1 MTLTIPPEAKFVADR
16 HFWWWTD
23 SASGV
28 EVNIAGDS
36 EGPSQKK
43 LDFAARALAELPTL
57 MQTAADYIH
66 NTIAYPLPPVAEW
79 ELRWLSSGVAEW
91 AEADESEISFTAD
104 SEYIVWSVR
113 FVWASFERKF
123 TPIALSHRQ
132 W

>member
-1 MTLTIPPEAKFVADR
+1 MTLTVPPDAKFVAER

-23 SASGV
+23 AATGV
-28 EVNIAGDS
+28 EVNVAGDS
-36 EGPSQKK
+36 DGPFHNK
-43 LDFAARALAELPTL
+43 LDCADLALTQLATL

-66 NTIAYPLPPVAEW
+66 NTIAYPLPPAAEW

-91 AEADESEISFTAD
+91 AEADECEISFTAD

-113 FVWASFERKF
+113 FVWATMERKF
-123 TPIALSHRQ
+123 SPIALSHRQ